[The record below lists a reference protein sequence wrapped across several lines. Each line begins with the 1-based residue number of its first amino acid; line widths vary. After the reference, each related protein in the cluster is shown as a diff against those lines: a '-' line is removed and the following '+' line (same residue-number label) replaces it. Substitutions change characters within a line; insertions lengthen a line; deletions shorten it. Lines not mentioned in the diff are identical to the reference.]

1 LIDGPAG
8 MWCVQVGYG
17 RHEIADA
24 MADQARKLAYFSPFN
39 NTSSV
44 TTLFAREVAKR
55 APGDLNHVFF
65 TTGGSTAVDTAIRFV
80 HFRNNLMGRPNKKK
94 IISRQKAYHGST
106 YLAAAVSGKER
117 DRLWLDKPDEL
128 AVFLPDVN
136 PLLRKNGQTVTDFLN
151 EKIADLEN
159 AIVTIGADNIA
170 AFIAEPILAS
180 GGVIVPP
187 EGYHKR
193 CFEICQK
200 YDVLYI
206 SDEVVTAFGRLG
218 HWFASKEVFGIQPD
232 IIICAKGL
240 TSGYSP
246 MGAAIFSER
255 LMDDVTGPKGRGA
268 TFSNGYTYSGHPVSA
283 AAGLASMQIIERE
296 NILDH
301 VRSVTPLFQERLRG
315 LSSLPLVVDARGMGL
330 MGCVQCS
337 YERDKNSSLENDYEL
352 GALIDAEC
360 QKNGLVLRPIINMC
374 VMSPPLVISD
384 GQINQMF
391 DILGRAI
398 KTVATSRAL

>member
-1 LIDGPAG
+1 
-8 MWCVQVGYG
+8 
-17 RHEIADA
+17 
-24 MADQARKLAYFSPFN
+24 
-39 NTSSV
+39 
-44 TTLFAREVAKR
+44 
-55 APGDLNHVFF
+55 
-65 TTGGSTAVDTAIRFV
+65 
-80 HFRNNLMGRPNKKK
+80 
-94 IISRQKAYHGST
+94 
-106 YLAAAVSGKER
+106 
-117 DRLWLDKPDEL
+117 LDKPDEL